1 MIQFY
6 AAGHLTV
13 FMAVL
18 AKTYVLE
25 THAASPTWL
34 LSHNIKKQQ
43 KIVLL
48 NIQKSYFH
56 NQKLENFIDLS

>member
-48 NIQKSYFH
+48 NIH
-56 NQKLENFIDLS
+56 